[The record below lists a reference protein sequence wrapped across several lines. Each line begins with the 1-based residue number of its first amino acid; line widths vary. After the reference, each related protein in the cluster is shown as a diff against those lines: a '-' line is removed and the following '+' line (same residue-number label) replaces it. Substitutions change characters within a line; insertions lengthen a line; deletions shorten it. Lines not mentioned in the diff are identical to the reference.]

1 MAYDDDWLADDE
13 GNLTPEVA
21 RFVSSTPATRR
32 VGGTVPAAPRKGDM
46 LEQLG
51 SGFWR
56 ALLTL
61 ADGYAQARA
70 TRQVQAEAPARRLS
84 RPSRGARRPWRALLG
99 LLILLVLGLFACA
112 IAHRKSAPLVGA
124 QFDYDA
130 YTRSRQSAPR

>member
-61 ADGYAQARA
+61 ADGYSQARA
-70 TRQVQAEAPARRLS
+70 TQRSQDRPRARRTT
-84 RPSRGARRPWRALLG
+84 RPPSRARRGWRRFLG
-99 LLILLVLGLFACA
+99 LLLLLVLSLFACA
-112 IAHRKSAPLVGA
+112 VAHRRSGSLVGA

-130 YTRSRQSAPR
+130 YDGTRQSAPR